1 MNSIP
6 PLVPDA
12 PNSGFHKTSFNKGPW
27 IGCFIVVLV
36 LIIGVLFAASWAW
49 KKAKGAMESAGLSL
63 EEFQT
68 NPERAAAKVVLAVNP
83 DIELV
88 GEDQAAGTMTIK
100 VKSSGETMSIS
111 YKDIAEG
118 RIVFRNGK
126 GEQVVIDG
134 KGKDGSVVMTT
145 DEGTTVIGGEGEV
158 MKPPAWVPLHPSMT
172 LMTGGMKNET
182 ETEEKGTCLAEST
195 ESVDALKKYYE
206 AQQKSMSGGSSSAA
220 SNSKSTMATGES
232 AVVTLSTDGKTLTVM
247 LSKSEAGQ
255 KTNVMLNYSGP
266 R

>member
-1 MNSIP
+1 MNSMP
-6 PLVPDA
+6 PPVPDA
-12 PNSGFHKTSFNKGPW
+12 PNTGFHKAPVNKGPW
-27 IGCFIVVLV
+27 IGCLIAVLL
-36 LIIGVLFAASWAW
+36 LIIGVLFAVNWVW
-49 KKAKGAMESAGLSL
+49 KKAKGAMESAGLSI

-88 GEDQAAGTMTIK
+88 SEDQAAGTMTIK

-111 YKDIAEG
+111 YKDLAEG

-134 KGKDGSVVMTT
+134 KRKDGTVVMTN

-158 MKPPAWVPLHPSMT
+158 MKPPSWVPMHPSMT

-182 ETEEKGTCLAEST
+182 ETEAKGTCLAEST

-206 AQQKSMSGGSSSAA
+206 TQQKLMSSGSSSST
-220 SNSKSTMATGES
+220 SNSKSTTTTGES
-232 AVVTLSTDGKTLTVM
+232 ALITLSSDGKTLTVM
-247 LSKSEAGQ
+247 LSKSEGGQ
-255 KTNVMLNYSGP
+255 KTNVMLHYSGP